1 METIEAQPPT
11 LRTAADAA
19 RFFEARLADSARES
33 LLVAH
38 LDAGRRLIHLAR
50 ETGSAGHVALPV
62 RPIIADAIRFESA
75 GLILAHF
82 HPSGDAEP
90 SDADIAATRKLQE
103 MGAGLAL
110 RLHDHLIFAGGQCR
124 SLRALGL
131 L

>member
-11 LRTAADAA
+11 LRTAADAV
-19 RFFEARLADSARES
+19 RFVEM
-33 LLVAH
+33 
-38 LDAGRRLIHLAR
+38 
-50 ETGSAGHVALPV
+50 GSADHVALPV

-90 SDADIAATRKLQE
+90 SDADIAATRTLQE
-103 MGAGLAL
+103 MGAGLAF
-110 RLHDHLIFAGGQCR
+110 RLDDHLIFAGGQCR
-124 SLRALGL
+124 SLRAMGL